1 MKITHREAG
10 NAFVFFEFEEDKKR
24 NSIIVSTE
32 KFLNY
37 LNKQKKLPI
46 EYEYTEKDADGKLW
60 LSTIHKN
67 QWYEERVSY
76 LALQVL
82 ERVDED
88 YTIEAVKHFDKVINK
103 KRYENQV
110 A

>member
-1 MKITHREAG
+1 MLIKHREAG
-10 NAFVFFEFEEDKKR
+10 NAFVFFEFEKDDR
-24 NSIIVSTE
+24 TASIIVSTE

-37 LNKQKKLPI
+37 LNKKKCLPI
-46 EYEYTEKDADGKLW
+46 EYEYAEKDEDGKLW
-60 LSTIHKN
+60 LSTINDN
-67 QWYEERVSY
+67 QWYKERVSY

-88 YTIEAVKHFDKVINK
+88 YTIEAVQYFDKQINE
-103 KRYENQV
+103 KRYENQI